1 MFKQKTLII
10 LCHTSRVGED
20 YLTSL
25 DFRNNGKYD
34 RLPNYVILKNGTI
47 VEKLI
52 PNESSNFLNDE
63 KLKKYAK
70 AFNVS
75 IEDLKEFGKE

>member
-1 MFKQKTLII
+1 MFEQKTLII
-10 LCHTSRVGED
+10 LCHTSRIGED

-47 VEKLI
+47 VEKL
-52 PNESSNFLNDE
+52 
-63 KLKKYAK
+63 
-70 AFNVS
+70 
-75 IEDLKEFGKE
+75 